1 MTNKDAIEHIKSH
14 MKAHAMSERNAV
26 LITEALQ
33 LAIKALEDSEKNS
46 TNDNVEK
53 NSTNDSVETSLCSCW
68 KQGHWYYKDF
78 DTCMG
83 TKEQEPCTCKGNRE
97 NCDFYNDNKENY
109 DFYNDDKL

>member
-1 MTNKDAIEHIKSH
+1 MTNKDAIRYIKSH

-33 LAIKALEDSEKNS
+33 LAIKALEDTEKNS
-46 TNDNVEK
+46 TND
-53 NSTNDSVETSLCSCW
+53 DVETPICSCW
-68 KQGHWYYKDF
+68 KQGHLYYKDF

-83 TKEQEPCTCKGNRE
+83 TKEQEPCTCKGNKE

-109 DFYNDDKL
+109 DFYNDNKL